1 MLCPGSLCISLAGML
16 AASPASGRAPGEV
29 STSTPAPGPAPGR
42 WIVRHPPTRHGFELG
57 LAFGAMFPPK
67 GHGLVNDEIQRES
80 EGMFYQR
87 YAKYAASFAVR
98 AAYYPLTFLGVEV
111 EAAIAPTYTREYRER
126 ANLHTFGGH
135 LIVQL
140 PRWSATP
147 YLLAGAGAIGTA
159 GALGRDRDPA
169 LSVGVGAKFFVSE
182 RLLIR
187 CELRDNLAQALARP
201 VGHYLQ
207 ISIGLSLRLRARGR
221 AVKAR

>member
-16 AASPASGRAPGEV
+16 AAASPASGRAPGEV
-29 STSTPAPGPAPGR
+29 STATPTVGR

-67 GHGLVNDEIQRES
+67 GHGLINDEIQRES

-221 AVKAR
+221 AIKAR

>member
-1 MLCPGSLCISLAGML
+1 MLCSGSLCISLAGML

-29 STSTPAPGPAPGR
+29 STATPAAGR

-80 EGMFYQR
+80 GGMFYQR

-111 EAAIAPTYTREYRER
+111 EAAIAPTYTREHRER
-126 ANLHTFGGH
+126 VNLHTFGGH